1 MYAHLFRFK
10 CFILLQPLNAE
21 LPTDV
26 QFDKSTFCKFE
37 QFSKAEF
44 GILVSN
50 LVLPTDTNA
59 EQPEK
64 EELPIVLQLDKST
77 EAKELQ

>member
-21 LPTDV
+21 LPIDV
-26 QFDKSTFCKFE
+26 QFDKSIFCKLE
-37 QFSKAEF
+37 HPLKAYS
-44 GILVSN
+44 GIFVSN
-50 LVLPTDTNA
+50 FTLPIDSNA

-64 EELPIVLQLDKST
+64 E
-77 EAKELQ
+77 